1 MARSHRRLA
10 TIAATGVLAGLA
22 TLAAAGSA
30 SAATSPAHAA
40 TPASSA
46 SPGTV
51 CVVTAADA
59 PIAVQSGVCTTVI
72 VRSPGLVEQ
81 LLNDLL

>member
-10 TIAATGVLAGLA
+10 TIAATGVVAGLA

-30 SAATSPAHAA
+30 SAATTTTHSAAPGAPAAA
-40 TPASSA
+40 
-46 SPGTV
+46 TV
-51 CVVTAADA
+51 CVVTAADV
-59 PIAVQSGVCTTVI
+59 PIAVQSGVCTTI
-72 VRSPGLVEQ
+72 VVRNQGLITQ

>member
-10 TIAATGVLAGLA
+10 TIAATGTLAGLA

-30 SAATSPAHAA
+30 SAATADAHAGG
-40 TPASSA
+40 TGTTGNVCIVTGVT
-46 SPGTV
+46 SPIILQSDT
-51 CVVTAADA
+51 CAVV
-59 PIAVQSGVCTTVI
+59 VVHN
-72 VRSPGLVEQ
+72 PGLVTQ

>member
-30 SAATSPAHAA
+30 SAATSTEHAA
-40 TPASSA
+40 PTGP
-46 SPGTV
+46 P
-51 CVVTAADA
+51 
-59 PIAVQSGVCTTVI
+59 
-72 VRSPGLVEQ
+72 
-81 LLNDLL
+81 

>member
-10 TIAATGVLAGLA
+10 TIAAAGTLAGLA

-30 SAATSPAHAA
+30 SAATGPQHAA
-40 TPASSA
+40 PGSGS
-46 SPGTV
+46 GTV
-51 CVVTAADA
+51 CVVTALNT
-59 PIAVQSGVCTTVI
+59 PVTVQGNVCSVI
-72 VRSPGLVEQ
+72 VVRHEGLVTV

>member
-10 TIAATGVLAGLA
+10 TIAATGTLAGLA

-30 SAATSPAHAA
+30 SAATGPQHAA
-40 TPASSA
+40 PSSG
-46 SPGTV
+46 SGTGTV
-51 CVVTAADA
+51 CVVTALDT
-59 PIAVQSGVCTTVI
+59 PVTVQGNVCSVI
-72 VRSPGLVEQ
+72 VVRHEGLVTV